1 MKQLLQNM
9 RDGKTQVVEVP
20 VPQVHSAAA
29 LVRVSASLVSAGTER
44 MLVEF
49 AEKSLLGK
57 VQARPDLARQV
68 IDKARREG
76 ILTSLESAFNR
87 LDQPMALGYS
97 CAGTIEAV
105 GEGLKDFKVGER
117 VACAGS
123 HAVHAE
129 YVVVSQNLLAHVPDS
144 VSFDEAAFSTLG
156 AIAMEGFR
164 LAQPQVGDKVAVI
177 GLGLVGLLTTKIAL
191 AAGCQV
197 LGIDV
202 NAERLTLGA
211 ATGATTALRINA
223 ESTGMAFTYN
233 HGFDAV
239 IICADTPSDDTVVLA
254 GQLARDHG
262 HVISTGVVGL
272 NLPRKLY
279 YEKELF
285 FQVSRSSGAGR
296 YDDLYEEKSV
306 DYPYGLVRW
315 TEGRNLQAFVDL
327 MGSGKVDVRP
337 LVSHRFTIDEAAQA
351 YEMITGK
358 GGEPFLGVLLI
369 YSTNPGSEKVT
380 LVPNPDASRQPLA
393 SQPGLGVL
401 GAGNYA
407 SASFL
412 PNIAKVGGVN
422 RMGIVSAAGA
432 SARHAAKK
440 YGFAYA
446 SSSAEDLLKDPK
458 VDIIAIL
465 TRHSQHAQQVTD
477 ALRHGKHVF
486 CEKPLAIN
494 EEQLEQVAESLEIEH
509 APLLTV
515 GFNRR
520 FAPFIVQLHQFLSRR
535 SEPLVAHYRVNAG
548 YLPLNHWIQDPAVG
562 GGRIIGEGCHFV
574 DTLSYLVGALPVS
587 VSAQALPDQGRYR
600 EDNVVI
606 TLTYPDGSL
615 ATIDYLANGDKSF
628 PKEYLDVFCGS
639 KVAVLDDYRRL
650 ELTVNGSRRSFVN
663 RWQQDKGHRALL
675 EAFLNAV
682 RTGGQPPIPYADIWG
697 VTRTTFAIMEALH
710 TGMPVKLQG

>member
-20 VPQVHSAAA
+20 VPQVHPATA

-97 CAGTIEAV
+97 CAGAIEAV
-105 GEGLKDFKVGER
+105 GEGLKDFKVGDR

-129 YVVVSQNLLAHVPDS
+129 YVLVSQNLLAHVPET
-144 VSFDEAAFSTLG
+144 VSFEEAAFSTLG
-156 AIAMEGFR
+156 AIGMEGFR
-164 LAQPQVGDKVAVI
+164 LAQPQVGDKIAII
-177 GLGLVGLLTTKIAL
+177 GLGLLGLLTTKIAL

-197 LGIDV
+197 FGIDV
-202 NAERLTLGA
+202 NSERVALGA
-211 ATGATTALRINA
+211 KAGAVTASRSDA
-223 ESTGMAFTYN
+223 ESAGMAFTHN
-233 HGFDAV
+233 RGFDAV
-239 IICADTPSDDTVVLA
+239 IICADTPTDDTVMLA

-279 YEKELF
+279 FEKELF

-296 YDDLYEEKSV
+296 YDDLYEEKGI

-337 LVSHRFTIDEAAQA
+337 LISHRFKIDDAAQA
-351 YEMITGK
+351 YELITGK
-358 GGEPFLGVLLI
+358 GEEPFLGVLLT
-369 YSTNPGSEKVT
+369 YPSETAGEKVT
-380 LVPNPDASRQPLA
+380 LVPNPATSRQPLT

-412 PNIAKVGGVN
+412 PNIAKVGGVT
-422 RMGIVSAAGA
+422 RMGIVSASGA
-432 SARHAAKK
+432 SARHAAQK

-458 VDIIAIL
+458 VDIIAVL
-465 TRHSQHAQQVTD
+465 TRHNQHAQQVVD
-477 ALRHGKHVF
+477 ALQRGKHVF
-486 CEKPLAIN
+486 CEKPLALN
-494 EEQLEQVAESLEIEH
+494 EDQLKLIADALQADQS
-509 APLLTV
+509 PLLMV

-520 FAPFIVQLHQFLSRR
+520 FAPSVVQLRQFLSARN
-535 SEPLVAHYRVNAG
+535 EPLVAHYRVNAG
-548 YLPLNHWIQDPAVG
+548 YLPLNHWNQDPAVG

-574 DTLSYLVGALPVS
+574 DVLTYLVGA
-587 VSAQALPDQGRYR
+587 
-600 EDNVVI
+600 
-606 TLTYPDGSL
+606 
-615 ATIDYLANGDKSF
+615 DYLANGDKSF
-628 PKEYLDVFCGS
+628 PKEYLNIFCGG

-650 ELTVNGSRRSFVN
+650 ELTSHGSRKTFVN
-663 RWQQDKGHRALL
+663 RWRQDKGHRAAL
-675 EAFLNAV
+675 EAFIAAV

-697 VTRTTFAIMEALH
+697 VTRTTFAIMEALR
-710 TGMPVKLQG
+710 TGAPVKLQG

>member
-1 MKQLLQNM
+1 LLQNM
-9 RDGKTQVVEVP
+9 RDGKTQVVDVP
-20 VPQVHSAAA
+20 VPQVHPAAA

-57 VQARPDLARQV
+57 AQARPDLARQV

-105 GEGLKDFKVGER
+105 GEGLKDFKVGDR

-129 YVVVSQNLLAHVPDS
+129 YVVVSQNLLAHIPDS
-144 VSFDEAAFSTLG
+144 VGFEEAAFSTLG

-164 LAQPQVGDKVAVI
+164 LAQPQVGDNVAII
-177 GLGLVGLLTTKIAL
+177 GLGLLGLLTTKIAL

-197 LGIDV
+197 FGVDV
-202 NAERLTLGA
+202 NAGRVALGA
-211 ATGATTALRINA
+211 TAGATTAPRSEA
-223 ESTGMAFTYN
+223 EAAGMAFTHN
-233 HGFDAV
+233 RGFDAV

-279 YEKELF
+279 FEKELF

-296 YDDLYEEKSV
+296 YDDLYEEKGI

-315 TEGRNLQAFVDL
+315 TEGRNLQAFVDF
-327 MGSGKVDVRP
+327 MGSGKMDVLP
-337 LVSHRFTIDEAAQA
+337 LISHRFKIDDAAQA
-351 YEMITGK
+351 YELITGK
-358 GGEPFLGVLLI
+358 GGEPFLGVLLT
-369 YSTNPGSEKVT
+369 YPAEEAAGKVT
-380 LVPNPDASRQPLA
+380 LVPNPAAFRQPMA
-393 SQPGLGVL
+393 GQPGLGVL

-412 PNIAKVGGVN
+412 PNIARVGGVN

-432 SARHAAKK
+432 SARHAAQK

-446 SSSAEDLLKDPK
+446 SSSAEDLLKDSK
-458 VDIIAIL
+458 VDIIAVL
-465 TRHSQHAQQVTD
+465 TRHNQHARHVVD
-477 ALRHGKHVF
+477 ALQHGKHVF

-494 EEQLEQVAESLEIEH
+494 EEQLEQVAEALKTEN

-520 FAPFIVQLHQFLSRR
+520 FAPFVVQMHQFLSTR

-574 DTLSYLVGALPVS
+574 DTLSYLVGALPIS
-587 VSAQALPDQGRYR
+587 VTAQALLDQGRYNQ
-600 EDNVVI
+600 DNVVI

-628 PKEYLDVFCGS
+628 PKEYLDVFCGG

-650 ELTVNGSRRSFVN
+650 ELTANGSRRSFVN
-663 RWQQDKGHRALL
+663 RWQQDKGHRAIL
-675 EAFLNAV
+675 EAFITAV
-682 RTGGQPPIPYADIWG
+682 RTGGQPPIPYADIFG
-697 VTRTTFAIMEALH
+697 VTHTTFAIMESLH

>member
-20 VPQVHSAAA
+20 VPQVHPATA

-57 VQARPDLARQV
+57 VRARPDLARQV

-76 ILTSLESAFNR
+76 ILTSLETAFNR

-105 GEGLKDFKVGER
+105 GEGLKDFKVGDR

-129 YVVVSQNLLAHVPDS
+129 YVLVSQNLLAHVPDS
-144 VSFDEAAFSTLG
+144 VSFEEAAFSTLG
-156 AIAMEGFR
+156 AIGLEGFR
-164 LAQPQVGDKVAVI
+164 LAQPQVGDKVAII
-177 GLGLVGLLTTKIAL
+177 GLGLLGLLTTKIAL

-197 LGIDV
+197 FGIDV
-202 NAERLTLGA
+202 NSERVALGA
-211 ATGATTALRINA
+211 KAGAVTAPRSDA
-223 ESTGMAFTYN
+223 ESAGMAFTHN
-233 HGFDAV
+233 RGFDAV
-239 IICADTPSDDTVVLA
+239 IICADTPSDDTVMLA

-279 YEKELF
+279 FEKELF

-296 YDDLYEEKSV
+296 YDDLYEEKGI

-315 TEGRNLQAFVDL
+315 TEGRNLQSFVDL

-337 LVSHRFTIDEAAQA
+337 LISHRFKIDDAAQA
-351 YEMITGK
+351 YDLITGK
-358 GGEPFLGVLLI
+358 GDEPFLGVLLT
-369 YSTNPGSEKVT
+369 YPAEAAGEKVT
-380 LVPNPDASRQPLA
+380 LVPNPTAIRQPLA
-393 SQPGLGVL
+393 GQPGLGVL

-412 PNIAKVGGVN
+412 PNIAKVGNVT
-422 RMGIVSAAGA
+422 RMGIVSATGA
-432 SARHAAKK
+432 SARHAAQK

-465 TRHSQHAQQVTD
+465 TRHNQHAQQVVD
-477 ALRHGKHVF
+477 ALQRGKHVF
-486 CEKPLAIN
+486 CEKPLALN
-494 EEQLEQVAESLEIEH
+494 EEQLKLVADALQADQS
-509 APLLTV
+509 PLLTV

-520 FAPFIVQLHQFLSRR
+520 FAPFIVQLHQFLSARN
-535 SEPLVAHYRVNAG
+535 EPLVAHYRVNAG
-548 YLPLNHWIQDPAVG
+548 YLPLNHWNQDPAIG
-562 GGRIIGEGCHFV
+562 GGRIVGEGCHFV
-574 DTLSYLVGALPVS
+574 DVLTYLVGALPVS
-587 VSAQALPDQGRYR
+587 VAAQALPDQGRYNQ
-600 EDNVVI
+600 DNVVI

-628 PKEYLDVFCGS
+628 PKEYLDVFCGG

-650 ELTVNGSRRSFVN
+650 ELTANGNRKTFVN
-663 RWQQDKGHRALL
+663 RWQQDKGHRAAL
-675 EAFLNAV
+675 EAFIAAV

-697 VTRTTFAIMEALH
+697 VTRTTFAIMEALR
-710 TGMPVKLQG
+710 TDAPVKLQG